1 MKRTE
6 GKITEVSRREINEA
20 IAANNHELVA
30 EMLERFGFV
39 KDDTP
44 PHFEEPQHFIA
55 ESVLTAAIIAAE
67 RGVLADDT
75 AVTIISYLTTSV
87 DFFLFLHDFSLC
99 RPDTQT
105 DTQNIYA
112 YSDEPIGNLFASI
125 KACAPSRMLAEKIE
139 NLSFDDFMSFLNTL
153 IRADGLELHKAYGSP
168 ILARVYKEDMLSKP
182 TFFAFMLRRLQAP
195 STSPD
200 LIGIIIP
207 EGGPSGF
214 MSLLSSLL
222 GEDKN
227 KGEADDDNTPEKDD
241 SSDDDNKR
249 DCHNHCGG
257 CCGECHGGC
266 GGCGC
271 RSEKSED

>member
-6 GKITEVSRREINEA
+6 GKITNVSRQEINEA

-30 EMLERFGFV
+30 EMLEGFDFV

-44 PHFEEPQHFIA
+44 PHFGKSQHDVA
-55 ESVLTAAIIAAE
+55 ESVLASAIIAAE

-87 DFFLFLHDFSLC
+87 DFFLFLHAFSLC
-99 RPDTQT
+99 RPDTQ
-105 DTQNIYA
+105 NMYA
-112 YSDEPIGNLFASI
+112 YSDESVDDLFVSI
-125 KACAPSRMLAEKIE
+125 EACVPSVIFAEKIE
-139 NLSFDDFMSFLNTL
+139 NLSFGDFISFLNTL
-153 IRADGLELHKAYGSP
+153 SRADGLKLRKAYGSP
-168 ILARVYKEDMLSKP
+168 LLARVYREDMLSKP
-182 TFFAFMLRRLQAP
+182 TFFALMLRYLQAP
-195 STSPD
+195 SILPD
-200 LIGIIIP
+200 LIDVIP
-207 EGGPSGF
+207 DGGPFGF
-214 MSLLSSLL
+214 MSLLSSFL

-227 KGEADDDNTPEKDD
+227 EGKADDDNAPKKDD

-257 CCGECHGGC
+257 YCGECHGGC

>member
-6 GKITEVSRREINEA
+6 GKITEVSRQEINEA

-30 EMLERFGFV
+30 EMLEGFDFV

-44 PHFEEPQHFIA
+44 PHFEEPQHSIA
-55 ESVLTAAIIAAE
+55 ESVLTSAIIAAE

-87 DFFLFLHDFSLC
+87 DFFPFLHDFSLC
-99 RPDTQT
+99 RPDTQ
-105 DTQNIYA
+105 NIYA
-112 YSDEPIGNLFASI
+112 DSDEAIGNLFASI
-125 KACAPSRMLAEKIE
+125 KACVPSVIFAEEIE
-139 NLSFDDFMSFLNTL
+139 NLSSSYFMSFLNTL
-153 IRADGLELHKAYGSP
+153 SRADGLKLHKAYGSP
-168 ILARVYKEDMLSKP
+168 LLARVYREDMLSKP
-182 TFFAFMLRRLQAP
+182 TFFALMLRYLQAP
-195 STSPD
+195 SILPD
-200 LIGIIIP
+200 LIGIIP
-207 EGGPSGF
+207 DGGPFGF

-222 GEDKN
+222 GEDEN
-227 KGEADDDNTPEKDD
+227 KGEADDDSTPEKDD
-241 SSDDDNKR
+241 SSDDNNKR
-249 DCHNHCGG
+249 DCYNHCGG

>member
-20 IAANNHELVA
+20 IAANNHELVV
-30 EMLERFGFV
+30 EMLEGFDFV

-55 ESVLTAAIIAAE
+55 ESILTSAIIAAE

-87 DFFLFLHDFSLC
+87 DFFLFLHGFSLC
-99 RPDTQT
+99 RPDTQ
-105 DTQNIYA
+105 NIYA
-112 YSDEPIGNLFASI
+112 DSDESIGNLFADI
-125 KACAPSRMLAEKIE
+125 KACIPSVIFAEKIE
-139 NLSFDDFMSFLNTL
+139 NLSFDDFISFLNTL
-153 IRADGLELHKAYGSP
+153 IRTDELKLHKAYGSP
-168 ILARVYKEDMLSKP
+168 LLARVYREDMLSKP
-182 TFFAFMLRRLQAP
+182 TFFALMLRHLQAP

-200 LIGIIIP
+200 LIGIIP
-207 EGGPSGF
+207 DGGPFGF

-222 GEDKN
+222 GKDENEGKT
-227 KGEADDDNTPEKDD
+227 DDDNASEKDD
-241 SSDDDNKR
+241 PSDDNNKR

-257 CCGECHGGC
+257 CCGEYHGGC

>member
-6 GKITEVSRREINEA
+6 GKITGVSRREINEA

-30 EMLERFGFV
+30 EMLEGFDFV

-55 ESVLTAAIIAAE
+55 ESVLTSAIIAAE
-67 RGVLADDT
+67 RGVLVDDT

-99 RPDTQT
+99 RPDTQ
-105 DTQNIYA
+105 NIYA
-112 YSDEPIGNLFASI
+112 YSDESIGNLFASI
-125 KACAPSRMLAEKIE
+125 EACVPSVIFAEKIE

-153 IRADGLELHKAYGSP
+153 IRTDGLKLHKAYGSP
-168 ILARVYKEDMLSKP
+168 LLARVYKEDMLSKP
-182 TFFAFMLRRLQAP
+182 TFFALMLRHLQAP

-200 LIGIIIP
+200 LIGIIP
-207 EGGPSGF
+207 DGGPFGF
-214 MSLLSSLL
+214 ISLLSSLL
-222 GEDKN
+222 GKDEN
-227 KGEADDDNTPEKDD
+227 EGEADDDNASEKDD

>member
-1 MKRTE
+1 MKR
-6 GKITEVSRREINEA
+6 ITEVSRQEINEA
-20 IAANNHELVA
+20 IAANNRELVA
-30 EMLERFGFV
+30 EMLEGFDFV
-39 KDDTP
+39 KDGIP
-44 PHFEEPQHFIA
+44 LHFGKPQHDIA
-55 ESVLTAAIIAAE
+55 ESMLTSAIIAAE

-99 RPDTQT
+99 RPDTQ
-105 DTQNIYA
+105 NIYA
-112 YSDEPIGNLFASI
+112 GSDEAIGNLFASI
-125 KACAPSRMLAEKIE
+125 KACVPSVIFAEEIE

-182 TFFAFMLRRLQAP
+182 TFFAFMLRHLQAP

-200 LIGIIIP
+200 LIGIIP
-207 EGGPSGF
+207 AGGPFGF

-222 GEDKN
+222 GEDES
-227 KGEADDDNTPEKDD
+227 KGEADDDSTPEKDD

-249 DCHNHCGG
+249 DCRNHCGG

>member
-6 GKITEVSRREINEA
+6 GKITEVSRQEINEA
-20 IAANNHELVA
+20 IADNNHELVA
-30 EMLERFGFV
+30 EMLEGFDFV

-44 PHFEEPQHFIA
+44 PHFVKTQRDIA
-55 ESVLTAAIIAAE
+55 ESVLTSAIIAAE

-99 RPDTQT
+99 RPDI
-105 DTQNIYA
+105 QNIDVD
-112 YSDEPIGNLFASI
+112 SDESVDNLFASI
-125 KACAPSRMLAEKIE
+125 EACASSVIFAEKIE

-153 IRADGLELHKAYGSP
+153 SRADGLKLRKTYGSP
-168 ILARVYKEDMLSKP
+168 LLARVYREDMLSKP
-182 TFFAFMLRRLQAP
+182 TFFALMLRYLQAP
-195 STSPD
+195 SILPD
-200 LIGIIIP
+200 LIDVIP
-207 EGGPSGF
+207 DGGPFGF

-227 KGEADDDNTPEKDD
+227 EGEADDDNTPEKDD